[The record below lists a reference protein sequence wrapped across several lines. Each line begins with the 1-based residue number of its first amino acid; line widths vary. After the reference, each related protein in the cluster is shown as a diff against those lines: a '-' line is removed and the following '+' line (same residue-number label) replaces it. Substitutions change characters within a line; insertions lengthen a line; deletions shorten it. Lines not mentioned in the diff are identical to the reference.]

1 MNQQQHRLMQVLQ
14 KIPIFKGLELVQIQR
29 ILRVGTSQKFSLG
42 EQIYTIGEPSLD
54 MLVLL
59 QGRLAVTGESGELF
73 GEIGP
78 GMLTGEMGVFT
89 NHPRSANISA
99 TENSV
104 AVIIEQRALKTAL
117 ASDQIM
123 HVRVLEN
130 LVEIL
135 SERLLAS
142 NETNDDLHKK
152 LMEAEG
158 IEEDDYGA
166 GGQNHDGMADEYD
179 EYPGEMEESGVKN

>member
-1 MNQQQHRLMQVLQ
+1 MNRQQHHLMQVLQ

-29 ILRVGTSQKFSLG
+29 ILRVGTSRQFSLG

-54 MLVLL
+54 MLVLF
-59 QGRLAVTGESGELF
+59 QGRLAVTSESGELF
-73 GEIGP
+73 GEIVP

-104 AVIIEQRALKTAL
+104 ALIIEQRALKTAL
-117 ASDQIM
+117 ASDRIM

-135 SERLLAS
+135 SKRLLMS
-142 NETNDDLHKK
+142 NENNDDLHKK
-152 LMEAEG
+152 LMEAEE
-158 IEEDDYGA
+158 IEEDDYDA
-166 GGQNHDGMADEYD
+166 GGHNHDGMADEYD
-179 EYPGEMEESGVKN
+179 EYPGEMKESDVNH

>member
-1 MNQQQHRLMQVLQ
+1 MNRQQHNLMQVLQ

-29 ILRVGTSQKFSLG
+29 ILRVGKSRQFSLG

-54 MLVLL
+54 MLVLF
-59 QGRLAVTGESGELF
+59 QGRLAVTSESGELF

-99 TENSV
+99 TENS
-104 AVIIEQRALKTAL
+104 AALIIEQRALKTAL
-117 ASDQIM
+117 ASDRVM

-135 SERLLAS
+135 SKRLLTS
-142 NETNDDLHKK
+142 NENNDDLHKK
-152 LMEAEG
+152 THG
-158 IEEDDYGA
+158 
-166 GGQNHDGMADEYD
+166 
-179 EYPGEMEESGVKN
+179 SGRDRRR